1 MKIAT
6 ALAASVLS
14 LCTLAVHA
22 DAPPEETHSV
32 TVQFADLD
40 LDRKPGIAKLYFRI
54 KSAAKR
60 VCDQQANERL
70 APRQS
75 YDVCVERAISTAVAR
90 INRPMLSDYFAQRG
104 GNSQKAAPAHVAVR

>member
-1 MKIAT
+1 MKIAI

-14 LCTLAVHA
+14 FCALAARA
-22 DAPPEETHSV
+22 DAPTEELHSV

-54 KSAAKR
+54 KTAAKR

-70 APRQS
+70 ATRQS
-75 YDVCVERAISTAVAR
+75 FDVCVERAISSAVAR
-90 INRPMLSDYFAQRG
+90 INRPMLSDYVVQSG
-104 GNSQKAAPAHVAVR
+104 GKPAKEAPTQVAVR

>member
-14 LCTLAVHA
+14 LCTFAAQA
-22 DAPPEETHSV
+22 DAPTEENHSV

-40 LDRKPGIAKLYFRI
+40 LDRQPGIAKLYFRI

-60 VCDQQANERL
+60 VCDSQANERL
-70 APRQS
+70 ATRQT
-75 YDVCVERAISTAVAR
+75 YDVCVERAVSAAVAR
-90 INRPMLSDYFAQRG
+90 INRPLLTSYVVQRSG
-104 GNSQKAAPAHVAVR
+104 KPPKQAPAHVAVR